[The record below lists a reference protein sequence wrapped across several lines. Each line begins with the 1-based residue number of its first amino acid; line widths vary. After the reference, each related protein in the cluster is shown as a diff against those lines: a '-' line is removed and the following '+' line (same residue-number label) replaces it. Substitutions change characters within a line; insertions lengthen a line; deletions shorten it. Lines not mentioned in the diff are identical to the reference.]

1 MSKQQQSK
9 EQKNYHEDFILNC
22 LTQKLSFRKKIDL
35 KHNQK
40 NAFKNAQFVRY
51 FAGYLKLKWPYI
63 KLSYKQILCS
73 YHLNKYKSQICTQS
87 WKNDENCKNMIN
99 LISYLEQAQDC
110 YYRNKYQ
117 KIFEV
122 VHKRGLEIILLR
134 IEMDQN
140 LQGCFEL
147 LTCDKE
153 NTLEDAKQEQYLLQ
167 KNLRD
172 LIQKNNNQNQ
182 QNSDSIEERQN
193 CQKTNFQNMQ
203 QCELNK
209 QLQSHVAIEKKPQ
222 NYDFNLELYKSKSN
236 QISNLNLNISDHSFL
251 KKLFKLDVYLNSGG
265 EADIFANIHEQIAF
279 RVIKIDNEFLNYNIQ
294 ELLNIKQFEQDQH
307 VFDFKSSYLI
317 ENKLKGQKYIIHTMQ
332 ISHSLLSEFQIQ
344 EKFSISQILHIT
356 FDSLH
361 FLILLRQKYIYHSD
375 IKLGNIFKTHDQYRL
390 ADFGASKIIEI
401 NNPFTQPIMYTD
413 SYRPKNNQQTPFYH
427 DIYSFAKTIQIIIQ
441 KMYSHKTIQN
451 RFQNLLYGFLKDD
464 ENSIQIDC
472 FKLPQMFINCLIDSQ
487 DNNAEIQEFYKRYLP
502 QIEQYIQIKKENKA
516 FNYESQYQYAQIGLQ
531 ILAEDQP
538 IEVSFDKDTWEL
550 YLIIK
555 NLYQQVDFKK
565 FYNFKNIEVN
575 IERLVQQYESLIPLD
590 SRLTQDRILP
600 YEEQYKYKSLQKHM
614 SMKYENLQRS
624 NTQKNYEFFNQIK
637 FQETQIVVLK
647 QMQLL
652 LHQIQIDKNH
662 SFKNQKFTFND
673 INKFFDCNTFS
684 LKYIGTEEQFKTDIP
699 TMSKVIHFKELV
711 KKLSNQEFQKAFTQ
725 HDYNQV
731 IIDTSKISIL
741 TIALQDQDETYFQ
754 IQNQTL
760 FIILKKGIIKDF
772 NSIAFSFFISY
783 FSSLQ
788 TLMLNLKNDHNNC
801 EFAQMLMKVMDNLNF
816 KNIHLS
822 MFDNKIGLEGC
833 QKIAN
838 ILQKNKSISQLSLK
852 LVNNQISDE
861 EINIIIEGLTNCQY
875 LNSLNIDFSWNQIGN
890 DGMKAILKVL
900 KIFKRITH
908 LYINLSSNKI
918 SDEGLEG
925 KEKNEFKFCQYIVE
939 LSLNLKNNKISIN
952 GAQKIKSALEKNRKL
967 AKFKLYLSGNYLDNQ
982 AIESLKEVLENFESC
997 SEPYFD
1003 LFNIGNKGAQNI
1015 ESEFEEANSN
1025 FDQLNQIEMFPID
1038 FSQEKENIKSNQII
1052 NLNWDQIYSDTS
1064 QNIQEFL
1071 MKIKNCQLNI
1081 KISNFVNQNQ
1091 CITSYQNIED
1101 HLRQY
1106 TLSLVQV
1113 NKGENNQNIEKN
1125 YAFHLYLDI
1134 GILGYQEVSSIIA
1147 NLKRHHR
1154 VYLYQN
1160 PCNQT
1165 SQYLYNENIWNSN
1178 NLNDNLHL
1186 NIDIHYNE
1194 AKIISNTLRKLLNFK
1209 QLSINLNKKNIDY
1222 IGVKSI
1228 EDSLINFKLTS
1239 LKLDLGLNNIEGR
1252 GAQSLANILQNN
1264 QSIKELNLNLNYNN
1278 IEQNGAQAISS
1289 GLKNCKQITQLSL
1302 LLGYNRICDMGVEE
1316 IVLAL
1321 EFCSQI
1327 NKLSLSL
1334 SANLI
1339 NEQGASLLAQLLEKF
1354 QNMTT
1359 LILDLSINSLDRKT
1373 AQNIANNL
1381 DKCKNI
1387 TNLTL
1392 DLTEQKSSYFKIYPA
1407 LQDQCLF
1414 NLNFS
1419 CFSSLSLIL
1428 NTKGSMV

>member
-203 QCELNK
+203 QCELNVLNIDSQLNDQTIPKNQKILISKTLTNK
-209 QLQSHVAIEKKPQ
+209 QYDRKQPKYFIKQNNNQIISSDLNLDSIKIEYCDQYYQQQSIEERQ
-222 NYDFNLELYKSKSN
+222 NSQKTNYQNMQQCELNVINIDSQLYDLIIPKNKQILITKILSNKQYDFKQNNN
-236 QISNLNLNISDHSFL
+236 QIYSSDLNFSSIKNSFEYCDQYCQEQVDINQDSIKNSNLNECTIFEIKLNQQTENNNFDIQKIENRQKVDQNNRHNIIYKTLIIFINYVYARNIYYNELYDLVYYMYQDDINKMTYLQQKLL
-251 KKLFKLDVYLNSGG
+251 KKLGLYLYKFLFEKKKLDIQFYLTY
-265 EADIFANIHEQIAF
+265 EKEVQILPLI
-279 RVIKIDNEFLNYNIQ
+279 VIKYLQY
-294 ELLNIKQFEQDQH
+294 KQ
-307 VFDFKSSYLI
+307 
-317 ENKLKGQKYIIHTMQ
+317 
-332 ISHSLLSEFQIQ
+332 
-344 EKFSISQILHIT
+344 
-356 FDSLH
+356 
-361 FLILLRQKYIYHSD
+361 
-375 IKLGNIFKTHDQYRL
+375 
-390 ADFGASKIIEI
+390 
-401 NNPFTQPIMYTD
+401 
-413 SYRPKNNQQTPFYH
+413 
-427 DIYSFAKTIQIIIQ
+427 
-441 KMYSHKTIQN
+441 
-451 RFQNLLYGFLKDD
+451 
-464 ENSIQIDC
+464 
-472 FKLPQMFINCLIDSQ
+472 
-487 DNNAEIQEFYKRYLP
+487 
-502 QIEQYIQIKKENKA
+502 
-516 FNYESQYQYAQIGLQ
+516 
-531 ILAEDQP
+531 DQP
-538 IEVSFDKDTWEL
+538 IE
-550 YLIIK
+550 
-555 NLYQQVDFKK
+555 
-565 FYNFKNIEVN
+565 NIEVN

-1160 PCNQT
+1160 P
-1165 SQYLYNENIWNSN
+1165 LM
-1178 NLNDNLHL
+1178 
-1186 NIDIHYNE
+1186 
-1194 AKIISNTLRKLLNFK
+1194 KIFGIQIILM
-1209 QLSINLNKKNIDY
+1209 IIY
-1222 IGVKSI
+1222 IQI
-1228 EDSLINFKLTS
+1228 LIFIIMK
-1239 LKLDLGLNNIEGR
+1239 LKLF
-1252 GAQSLANILQNN
+1252 QILQ
-1264 QSIKELNLNLNYNN
+1264 
-1278 IEQNGAQAISS
+1278 G
-1289 GLKNCKQITQLSL
+1289 
-1302 LLGYNRICDMGVEE
+1302 
-1316 IVLAL
+1316 
-1321 EFCSQI
+1321 
-1327 NKLSLSL
+1327 
-1334 SANLI
+1334 
-1339 NEQGASLLAQLLEKF
+1339 
-1354 QNMTT
+1354 
-1359 LILDLSINSLDRKT
+1359 NS
-1373 AQNIANNL
+1373 
-1381 DKCKNI
+1381 
-1387 TNLTL
+1387 
-1392 DLTEQKSSYFKIYPA
+1392 
-1407 LQDQCLF
+1407 
-1414 NLNFS
+1414 
-1419 CFSSLSLIL
+1419 
-1428 NTKGSMV
+1428 